1 VTRVFR
7 RSQTGAIALVVLVG
21 LQVLYAAIALGL
33 PPFQATALFAAVV
46 VLLVGTL
53 GGEATYWLSEAGIHR
68 EWHSLLGSLLG
79 RGRYG
84 MLVPWTAIR
93 SFRHDKDLNRALTEV
108 EFLEIDLAGRPR
120 RLLVTDRQDPAGF
133 ARFRDAFLARA
144 ATGTQTSPDLTAPIL
159 RRPGFYASRLAHALT
174 ATFVLASV
182 GLILLAANGGLGPG
196 ARIRLALV
204 VVPGTAYMVWRTWIR
219 RRP

>member
-93 SFRHDKDLNRALTEV
+93 SFRHDRDLSRALTEV
-108 EFLEIDLAGRPR
+108 EFLEIDLTGRPR

-144 ATGTQTSPDLTAPIL
+144 TGTRTASDLTTTIV
-159 RRPGFYASRLAHALT
+159 RRPGFYASRLANALT

-182 GLILLAANGGLGPG
+182 GMISLAATGGLGPG
-196 ARIRLALV
+196 AWIRLALV
-204 VVPGTAYMVWRTWIR
+204 VVPGTAYMVWRTWIQ